1 MCMSDT
7 SNLKSH
13 LFHQRPVHDFSEN
26 LPSKSAKI
34 PCNDDDDEDDTILS
48 SIPVHIAD
56 KPKIKATTP
65 LQATQSS
72 SCRALVFDTLGDT
85 LYTASNGGC
94 LAAIDVNR
102 GSYHRTS
109 DNSVLWKIDDA
120 SPFGINTIS
129 YINPST
135 PHVGNCIATG
145 DDEGVIRIWDVRICA
160 GGDSGGKKGTAFDNC
175 MSLPKGC
182 ISSFHENT
190 DFISS
195 FEVDSSG
202 DTLLAASA
210 DGTLTVIDLRKGCK
224 DFKQA
229 SLKKLEK
236 MDIEPVKLNPKTVQ
250 GPFCLHRKSDDQED
264 ELLSMCIM
272 KRGKKVVCG
281 TQNGVINFWSW
292 NTWGDISDRFPG
304 HPQSIDALLK
314 VDEDTLL
321 TGSSDGVV
329 RVLQVQPD
337 KLLGVLG
344 DHKGFPVE
352 KLRFG
357 AGNRV
362 VGSVSHD
369 AMVRLW
375 DASIFSDDDNIEDDD
390 EAMEEEENEENEEGL
405 KSDVGKPAAKK
416 GGDDSEDDWED
427 MDSDDSMDDS
437 DSDDDEDQ
445 KKKGRKLKTE
455 NEMFFEDL

>member
-1 MCMSDT
+1 M
-7 SNLKSH
+7 
-13 LFHQRPVHDFSEN
+13 
-26 LPSKSAKI
+26 
-34 PCNDDDDEDDTILS
+34 
-48 SIPVHIAD
+48 
-56 KPKIKATTP
+56 
-65 LQATQSS
+65 
-72 SCRALVFDTLGDT
+72 
-85 LYTASNGGC
+85 
-94 LAAIDVNR
+94 
-102 GSYHRTS
+102 
-109 DNSVLWKIDDA
+109 
-120 SPFGINTIS
+120 
-129 YINPST
+129 
-135 PHVGNCIATG
+135 
-145 DDEGVIRIWDVRICA
+145 IRIWDVRICG
-160 GGDSGGKKGTAFDNC
+160 GGDNRGGKKGAGFDNC

-195 FEVDSSG
+195 FGVDSSG

-210 DGTLTVIDLRKGCK
+210 DGILTVIDLRKGCK

-229 SLKKLEK
+229 SLKKMEK
-236 MDIEPVKLNPKTVQ
+236 MEIEPVKLNPKTVQ

-272 KRGKKVVCG
+272 KGGRKVVCG
-281 TQNGVINFWSW
+281 TQNGVLNFWSW

-314 VDEDTLL
+314 VDEETLL

-329 RVLQVQPD
+329 RVVQVHPD

-352 KLRFG
+352 KLKFS
-357 AGNRV
+357 AENKV

-375 DASIFSDDDNIEDDD
+375 DASIFSDDDNVEDYD
-390 EAMEEEENEENEEGL
+390 EAMDEGEDMDAD
-405 KSDVGKPAAKK
+405 DVAKPAAKK

-427 MDSDDSMDDS
+427 VDSDDSMDDS
-437 DSDDDEDQ
+437 DSDDDNNQ